1 MGPRRG
7 AAGSGPGD
15 SALSASLD
23 LGSHWAHRR
32 SQQAMQKETARSP
45 QGLDFLTGGTA
56 SEREAPED
64 QKVQTLAK
72 REGPR
77 SGRPFETCLP
87 PRGGML
93 MGWGATCSRET

>member
-1 MGPRRG
+1 MGSEMCIRD
-7 AAGSGPGD
+7 S

-87 PRGGML
+87 P
-93 MGWGATCSRET
+93 WGVC